1 MHPLESAW
9 QTVTGEFE
17 AARLKA
23 AEAGRAKVSEDLN
36 QIARRLKQ
44 YKTESDWYDA
54 VLDGAAAFSP
64 QAILFAVQ
72 GETLLNKGG
81 RGSSLPSELSIA
93 LAEAAAFQNA
103 HDSRELVVAL
113 RTEKEV
119 SKFLASSVL
128 SERAYII
135 PISNGP
141 RVAAVLYATAG
152 NTTDVNALEL
162 IVNMASSVL
171 ERHSQTPAHV
181 QIAAGPS
188 VQAYSP
194 QSKNETARSVQQHPF
209 WSGLPDTDKLLH
221 VRARRFARSKVAE
234 MQLYRPEAC
243 RSGLAE
249 SNLYLF
255 LKQEIDKSRETF
267 RNQFMAGRPMVDYL
281 HHELLKQLANNDEVS
296 LGADYPGQIV

>member
-17 AARLKA
+17 AAQRKA
-23 AEAGRAKVSEDLN
+23 AEAGRARASEELN

-54 VLDGAAAFSP
+54 VLDGAARFSP
-64 QAILFAVQ
+64 EAALFTVQ
-72 GETLLNKGG
+72 SDTLLNKGV
-81 RGSSLPSELSIA
+81 RGISLPSDISIP

-103 HDSRELVVAL
+103 HDSRELVIAL

-119 SKFLASSVL
+119 SRFLASSVI
-128 SERAYII
+128 SERACII

-141 RVAAVLYATAG
+141 RIAAVLFAAAAAT
-152 NTTDVNALEL
+152 NDVNALEL
-162 IVNMASSVL
+162 IVNIASSVL
-171 ERHSQTPAHV
+171 ERHSQTPSHV
-181 QIAAGPS
+181 QIGPAPAAQVHS
-188 VQAYSP
+188 E
-194 QSKNETARSVQQHPF
+194 QSKVETVRHVQQNPP
-209 WSGLPDTDKLLH
+209 WSDLPDTDKMLH

-243 RSGLAE
+243 RSGRGE
-249 SNLYLF
+249 SNIYLF
-255 LKQEIDKSRETF
+255 LKQEIDRAREAF
-267 RNQFMAGRPMVDYL
+267 RNQFMSGRPMVDYL
-281 HHELLKQLANNDEVS
+281 HLELLRQLANNDEAL